1 MTDTVA
7 PRPASRT
14 SRAARRTTPAARRNR
29 RRTAADA
36 GLLVAAAAFVLPLA
50 WVVLSALDPHA
61 SLRVKVPDGVT
72 LDNFDAILTP
82 EITFTPLLNSLIL
95 CGGATLLT
103 VVCAVL
109 AAYPLSR
116 FRSRLNRPFLLTIL
130 FATSLPITA
139 IMVPV
144 YALFVRVNMI
154 DTMQGTIFFFA
165 ASQLPFAIWLMK
177 NFMDGVP
184 KELEEAAWTDGAS
197 SFQSLLRIV
206 LPLMGPGVAVVT
218 VFSFVMMWGN
228 FFVPFMLLLSPD
240 QMPASVSINDFFG
253 NRGMVAYGQLAA
265 FSIVYSTPVVL
276 LYVLISRRLGGGFAL
291 GGAVKGRSRGVGR
304 GRTRVRAPP
313 YVPTIRIAGR
323 TARSQHRR
331 GPLRCGACADPHPAR
346 ASRALRSTP
355 SPPAGCVPPSTWDP
369 STSPT
374 AYGSRTGCR
383 TSPPTSSSPG
393 SGGPPCPR
401 GRS

>member
-1 MTDTVA
+1 MT
-7 PRPASRT
+7 RP
-14 SRAARRTTPAARRNR
+14 PAR
-29 RRTAADA
+29 RRTRRMLAADA
-36 GLLVAAAAFVLPLA
+36 GLLVVAAAFVLPLA
-50 WVVLSALDPHA
+50 WVVLSALDPDA
-61 SLRVKVPDGVT
+61 GLRVKVPDGLT

-82 EITFTPLLNSLIL
+82 EITFTPLLNSLVL

-103 VVCAVL
+103 VVCAAL

-291 GGAVKGRSRGVGR
+291 GGAVKG
-304 GRTRVRAPP
+304 
-313 YVPTIRIAGR
+313 
-323 TARSQHRR
+323 
-331 GPLRCGACADPHPAR
+331 
-346 ASRALRSTP
+346 
-355 SPPAGCVPPSTWDP
+355 
-369 STSPT
+369 
-374 AYGSRTGCR
+374 
-383 TSPPTSSSPG
+383 
-393 SGGPPCPR
+393 
-401 GRS
+401 

>member
-1 MTDTVA
+1 MASTVT
-7 PRPASRT
+7 SRT
-14 SRAARRTTPAARRNR
+14 ARHAPAARRNR

-36 GLLVAAAAFVLPLA
+36 GLLVVAAAFVLPLA

-72 LDNFDAILTP
+72 LENFDAILTP

-103 VVCAVL
+103 VVCAAL

-291 GGAVKGRSRGVGR
+291 GGAVKG
-304 GRTRVRAPP
+304 
-313 YVPTIRIAGR
+313 
-323 TARSQHRR
+323 
-331 GPLRCGACADPHPAR
+331 
-346 ASRALRSTP
+346 
-355 SPPAGCVPPSTWDP
+355 
-369 STSPT
+369 
-374 AYGSRTGCR
+374 
-383 TSPPTSSSPG
+383 
-393 SGGPPCPR
+393 
-401 GRS
+401 

>member
-1 MTDTVA
+1 M
-7 PRPASRT
+7 
-14 SRAARRTTPAARRNR
+14 AARRTLNSRRDNR
-29 RRTAADA
+29 RHAADA
-36 GLLVAAAAFVLPLA
+36 GLLFVAAAFVLPLA

-61 SLRVKVPDGVT
+61 GLKVKLPDGVT
-72 LDNFDAILTP
+72 LDNFDAVLKP

-95 CGGATLLT
+95 CGSATLLT
-103 VVCAVL
+103 VVCAAL

-144 YALFVRVNMI
+144 YALFVQVNLI
-154 DTMQGTIFFFA
+154 DTMRGTIFFFA

-218 VFSFVMMWGN
+218 VFAFVMMWGN
-228 FFVPFMLLLSPD
+228 FFVPFMLLLTPD

-253 NRGMVAYGQLAA
+253 NRGTVVYGQLAA
-265 FSIVYSTPVVL
+265 FSIIYSTPVIL
-276 LYVLISRRLGGGFAL
+276 LYVLVARRLGGGFAL
-291 GGAVKGRSRGVGR
+291 GGAVKG
-304 GRTRVRAPP
+304 
-313 YVPTIRIAGR
+313 
-323 TARSQHRR
+323 
-331 GPLRCGACADPHPAR
+331 
-346 ASRALRSTP
+346 
-355 SPPAGCVPPSTWDP
+355 
-369 STSPT
+369 
-374 AYGSRTGCR
+374 
-383 TSPPTSSSPG
+383 
-393 SGGPPCPR
+393 
-401 GRS
+401 

>member
-1 MTDTVA
+1 MATITKA
-7 PRPASRT
+7 PAPKVPTLKSRRS
-14 SRAARRTTPAARRNR
+14 SRRY
-29 RRTAADA
+29 AADA
-36 GLLVAAAAFVLPLA
+36 GLLVVAATFILPLA
-50 WVVLSALDPHA
+50 WVLLSSVDPNA
-61 SLRVKVPDGVT
+61 DLKVKVPDGVT
-72 LDNFDAILTP
+72 LDNFDAVLKP
-82 EITFTPLLNSLIL
+82 DITFTPLLNSLIL

-103 VVCAVL
+103 VVCAAL

-144 YALFVRVNMI
+144 YALFVQVNLI
-154 DTMQGTIFFFA
+154 DTMQGTIFFFT

-253 NRGMVAYGQLAA
+253 NRGTVVYGQLAA
-265 FSIVYSTPVVL
+265 FSIIYSMPVIL
-276 LYVLISRRLGGGFAL
+276 LYVLVARRLGGGFAL
-291 GGAVKGRSRGVGR
+291 GGAVKG
-304 GRTRVRAPP
+304 
-313 YVPTIRIAGR
+313 
-323 TARSQHRR
+323 
-331 GPLRCGACADPHPAR
+331 
-346 ASRALRSTP
+346 
-355 SPPAGCVPPSTWDP
+355 
-369 STSPT
+369 
-374 AYGSRTGCR
+374 
-383 TSPPTSSSPG
+383 
-393 SGGPPCPR
+393 
-401 GRS
+401 

>member
-1 MTDTVA
+1 MSANTVKS
-7 PRPASRT
+7 PARSLG
-14 SRAARRTTPAARRNR
+14 SRRTGRRL
-29 RRTAADA
+29 AADA
-36 GLLVAAAAFVLPLA
+36 GLLVVAAAFVLPLA
-50 WVVLSALDPHA
+50 WVILSSLDTKA
-61 SLRVKVPDGVT
+61 DLKVKVPDGIT
-72 LDNFDAILTP
+72 LDNYDAVLTP
-82 EITFTPLLNSLIL
+82 EITFTPLLNSLLL
-95 CGGATLLT
+95 CGGGTLLT
-103 VVCAVL
+103 VVCAAL

-116 FRSRLNRPFLLTIL
+116 FKSRLNRPFMLTIL

-144 YALFVRVNMI
+144 YALFVQVDLI

-228 FFVPFMLLLSPD
+228 FFVPFMLLLSPE

-253 NRGMVAYGQLAA
+253 NKGTVVYGQLAA
-265 FSIVYSTPVVL
+265 FSIIYSTPVIL

-291 GGAVKGRSRGVGR
+291 GGAVKG
-304 GRTRVRAPP
+304 
-313 YVPTIRIAGR
+313 
-323 TARSQHRR
+323 
-331 GPLRCGACADPHPAR
+331 
-346 ASRALRSTP
+346 
-355 SPPAGCVPPSTWDP
+355 
-369 STSPT
+369 
-374 AYGSRTGCR
+374 
-383 TSPPTSSSPG
+383 
-393 SGGPPCPR
+393 
-401 GRS
+401 

>member
-1 MTDTVA
+1 M
-7 PRPASRT
+7 AS
-14 SRAARRTTPAARRNR
+14 RRTTRRL
-29 RRTAADA
+29 AADA
-36 GLLVAAAAFVLPLA
+36 GLLVVAAAFVLPLA

-61 SLRVKVPDGVT
+61 NLRVKTPDGLT

-103 VVCAVL
+103 VVCAAL

-116 FRSRLNRPFLLTIL
+116 FRSRFNRPFLLTIL

-144 YALFVRVNMI
+144 YALFVQVDLI

-165 ASQLPFAIWLMK
+165 ASQLPFAVWLMK

-184 KELEEAAWTDGAS
+184 KELEEAAWTDGACA
-197 SFQSLLRIV
+197 FQSLIRVV
-206 LPLMGPGVAVVT
+206 LPLMGPGVSVVT

-228 FFVPFMLLLSPD
+228 FFVPFMLLLTPD

-265 FSIVYSTPVVL
+265 FSIVYSTPVIA
-276 LYVLISRRLGGGFAL
+276 LYVLIARRLGGGFAL
-291 GGAVKGRSRGVGR
+291 GGAVKG
-304 GRTRVRAPP
+304 
-313 YVPTIRIAGR
+313 
-323 TARSQHRR
+323 
-331 GPLRCGACADPHPAR
+331 
-346 ASRALRSTP
+346 
-355 SPPAGCVPPSTWDP
+355 
-369 STSPT
+369 
-374 AYGSRTGCR
+374 
-383 TSPPTSSSPG
+383 
-393 SGGPPCPR
+393 
-401 GRS
+401 